1 MIKKILISGF
11 GGQGVMMMGQM
22 LAYLGNEKGLNTL
35 YFPSYGPET
44 RGGTA
49 NCSVTIS
56 SEYINSPIF
65 KHMDILIALNQP
77 SFDKFF
83 VRVDNNGIILYN
95 SNLVEKINTENSYGI
110 PINEESLKLGNSKV
124 SNMIMMGALIKKT
137 GLFTFDEVAVVLK
150 KFLGE
155 SKAHLYD
162 VNIQAIKLG
171 MSL

>member
-1 MIKKILISGF
+1 MTKKILISGF

-22 LAYLGNEKGLNTL
+22 LAYLGNEKNLNTL

-65 KHMDILIALNQP
+65 KNMDILIALNQP
-77 SFDKFF
+77 SLDKFID
-83 VRVDNNGIILYN
+83 RVDNNGIILYN
-95 SNLVEKINTENSYGI
+95 SNLVSKVDLPNSYGI

-124 SNMIMMGALIKKT
+124 SNMIMMGVLLKKT
-137 GLFTFDEVAVVLK
+137 NLFSFEEVAVILK

-155 SKAHLYD
+155 SKAHLYGI
-162 VNIQAIKLG
+162 NIEAIKLG
-171 MSL
+171 MNY